1 MIFQSFCV
9 CLESKNFVITF
20 LLLFSTNFSELK
32 RGTWSKKYVQTIGQ
46 LMQFSYLLLYIYI
59 YIYIY
64 IFCAIIFLNKSEQ
77 REIPQRLLDKCSS
90 LFICMQWAETCLNP
104 DIGTNSSYCNALIWT
119 SLSSLKVNQ
128 QKPVDMVLYKQYTL
142 TRSTTLFSRNHPE
155 LSVTQYLTVTSSNS
169 QKQPPEVFY
178 KKTCS

>member
-1 MIFQSFCV
+1 MLGKQKLRDYLSSSFLHQFLRIKTGN
-9 CLESKNFVITF
+9 LEQKICTDHWTANAIQLFVA
-20 LLLFSTNFSELK
+20 
-32 RGTWSKKYVQTIGQ
+32 
-46 LMQFSYLLLYIYI
+46 I

-64 IFCAIIFLNKSEQ
+64 IFCAIIFLTKSEQ